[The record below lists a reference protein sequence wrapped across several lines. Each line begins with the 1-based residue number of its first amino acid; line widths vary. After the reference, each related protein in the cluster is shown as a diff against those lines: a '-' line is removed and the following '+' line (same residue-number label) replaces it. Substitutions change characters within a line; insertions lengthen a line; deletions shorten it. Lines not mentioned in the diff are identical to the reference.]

1 MYSNSQLRTKERL
14 VIYHEIQY
22 SQVIRFCFDSID
34 LVQNMF
40 QFFIGEYICV
50 RSSEYFPNFSSLFD
64 LFLSAVHQS
73 KKIIG
78 IKLLKILKNAPLHKF
93 LLFL

>member
-40 QFFIGEYICV
+40 QFFIG
-50 RSSEYFPNFSSLFD
+50 
-64 LFLSAVHQS
+64 
-73 KKIIG
+73 
-78 IKLLKILKNAPLHKF
+78 
-93 LLFL
+93 